1 MEALVATFN
10 QEKALL
16 GAFYVIMNLRMDVFE
31 ALLIYGLQGFNVDIQ
46 AHMKDSLDKQDKTKA
61 VDIFQVMADAI
72 QKEFAQIFL
81 WSLNFGILQHLFSA
95 I

>member
-1 MEALVATFN
+1 
-10 QEKALL
+10 
-16 GAFYVIMNLRMDVFE
+16 MDLFE

-81 WSLNFGILQHLFSA
+81 
-95 I
+95 